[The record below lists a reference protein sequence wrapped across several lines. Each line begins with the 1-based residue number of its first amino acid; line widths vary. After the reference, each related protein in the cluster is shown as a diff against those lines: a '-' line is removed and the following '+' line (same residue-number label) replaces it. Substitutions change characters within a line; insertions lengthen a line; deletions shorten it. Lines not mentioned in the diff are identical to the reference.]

1 MNVNELT
8 DLIVKITRS
17 NKKQQYSRALASVIN
32 DEKGAP
38 VFDSIDY
45 VVGDQLDSTTSN
57 FIMRQYR
64 LGDAVKVQFKGGNGG
79 YYPYWLVLSKEQC
92 DKFGREVQYIKNGQC
107 FYTEILDDYT
117 LGPISGGIM
126 EDENFMNLTKDY
138 YGWFHIA
145 EVLSNL
151 YDNHENSSTY
161 GAEQLIITY
170 DGVQYKYDKNDVII
184 DVNENESVST
194 QSFNLLNQEA

>member
-1 MNVNELT
+1 MNINELT
-8 DLIVKITRS
+8 DLIVKVTRS
-17 NKKQQYSRALASVIN
+17 NKKQQYSKALANVIN
-32 DEKGAP
+32 GEKGAP
-38 VFDSIDY
+38 VFASIDY
-45 VVGDQLDSTTSN
+45 VVGDTSDFSSSN

-64 LGDAVKVQFKGGNGG
+64 LGDTVKVQAKGNSGG

-117 LGPISGGIM
+117 LGPISGGMM
-126 EDENFMNLTKDY
+126 EDQNFMNLVKDY

-145 EVLSNL
+145 EVLANL
-151 YDNHENSSTY
+151 YDDNENSSTY

-170 DGVQYKYDKNDVII
+170 DGVQYIYDKNDVII
-184 DVNENESVST
+184 DEDKNESVSA
-194 QSFNLLNQEA
+194 QSFNLLNKEA